1 MIPIEK
7 NVIVTDEF
15 DNRIGLTYPK
25 RARGLI
31 KNGRAEYVSDDRI
44 RLLKGA
50 HAPSA
55 NNDTEDFKMSNII
68 NFNAREFKFD
78 ETCTSMDGDPVNAG
92 SRMFIS
98 DFSGDNTEVF
108 EIGDW
113 QWTWSQIKC
122 EKQLEPNTD
131 YVFRFAVQGGV
142 NNTGDGQSRFIIR
155 QDKNWEDRLEYP
167 LERSRFK
174 PTLSKRTES
183 GLLRVYEIPFNSG
196 ESGNVT
202 FIFNALHFVETIM
215 PAKELEAYAELEDQT
230 YDQLWQEIQERIGN
244 MYGFKG
250 SGNGGFLDLSGAVIN
265 SGSMVKKF
273 VDLAEKGSHINLSGA
288 VLGGDDDNEFEWD
301 RLAAEADAKA
311 EEYDKLA
318 AKADAKWEKLISAV
332 STRLQAPFAANAE
345 NPAAEVNFH
354 GQYEEVRE
362 KLKES
367 YEHTRWLYESAP
379 DGSPEKSALEATMNG
394 LKASLDSLTDVFE

>member
-1 MIPIEK
+1 MIPIAK

-15 DNRIGLTYPK
+15 DNQIGLTHPK

-55 NNDTEDFKMSNII
+55 NNDTEDFKMSNVI
-68 NFNAREFKFD
+68 NFNAGEFKFD
-78 ETCTSMDGDPVNAG
+78 QNCQSWNGDPAVHAG

-98 DFSGDNTEVF
+98 DFSGENVQVF

-113 QWTWSQIKC
+113 NWTWSQIKC
-122 EKQLEPNTD
+122 EKQLEPNTG

-142 NNTGDGQSRFIIR
+142 NNTGDGQSRFIIM
-155 QDKNWEDRLEYP
+155 QGKDWDNSLEYP

-174 PTLSKRTES
+174 PTLSKKS
-183 GLLRVYEIPFNSG
+183 KDGFLRVYEIPFNSG

-230 YDQLWQEIQERIGN
+230 YDQLWQEIQQRFGGN
-244 MYGFKG
+244 MNGFQ
-250 SGNGGFLDLSGAVIN
+250 GNEEGCFLNLSGAVIKN
-265 SGSMVKKF
+265 SSMVKKLM
-273 VDLAEKGSHINLSGA
+273 DLAERGNYINLSGA
-288 VLGGDDDNEFEWD
+288 VLGDDDDDDDDDDDEFEWD

-318 AKADAKWEKLISAV
+318 AEADEKWK
-332 STRLQAPFAANAE
+332 
-345 NPAAEVNFH
+345 NFN
-354 GQYEEVRE
+354 GDYVMVRE

-394 LKASLDSLTDVFE
+394 LKTGLDSLVGTFE

>member
-1 MIPIEK
+1 
-7 NVIVTDEF
+7 
-15 DNRIGLTYPK
+15 
-25 RARGLI
+25 
-31 KNGRAEYVSDDRI
+31 
-44 RLLKGA
+44 
-50 HAPSA
+50 
-55 NNDTEDFKMSNII
+55 MSNII

-78 ETCTSMDGDPVNAG
+78 ETCQSTDGDPVNAG

-98 DFSGDNTEVF
+98 DFSGENAEVF

-155 QDKNWEDRLEYP
+155 QDKDWDNRLEYP

-174 PTLSKRTES
+174 PTLSKKS
-183 GLLRVYEIPFNSG
+183 KDGFLRVYEIPFNSG

-202 FIFNALHFVETIM
+202 FIFNALHFVETVM

-230 YDQLWQEIQERIGN
+230 YDQLWQEIRERFGN
-244 MYGFKG
+244 NKNFSGFP
-250 SGNGGFLDLSGAVIN
+250 NALDLSGAVIKDAAI
-265 SGSMVKKF
+265 MHRLM
-273 VDLAEKGSHINLSGA
+273 DLAEKGTTIDLSGA
-288 VLGGDDDNEFEWD
+288 VFGGDDDNEFEWD

-367 YEHTRWLYESAP
+367 YAHTQYLYESAP
-379 DGSPEKSALEATMNG
+379 DGTPEKNA
-394 LKASLDSLTDVFE
+394 LKASLDSLKASLDGLVGAFE